1 MGLLDLLKR
10 NKAPEIQPIETGGK
24 LVKEDFTVVGI
35 HYHPDSIKRI
45 AIANP
50 DWRKG
55 AKTLVAEGKAGQPV
69 LHYTYPTKPVQILPD
84 EKGIYDKKALMVLLA
99 GEHVGYISRED
110 QEHVKRI
117 LAGNSIKY
125 ITAKA
130 EGGEYKVIS
139 AKGDVVKTEAPVRIS
154 VRIAYS

>member
-10 NKAPEIQPIETGGK
+10 NKAPEIRPIETGGK
-24 LVKEDFTVVGI
+24 LVKEDFKVVGV

-45 AIANP
+45 AVANP

-69 LHYTYPTKPVQILPD
+69 LHYTYPTKPVRFEPGT
-84 EKGIYDKKALMVLLA
+84 EGGVMVFLA

-130 EGGEYKVIS
+130 VGGEYKVIS
-139 AKGDVVKTEAPVRIS
+139 TKGDVVKTEAPVRIS